1 MHKALPTSPG
11 YTLTQY
17 LVPHPFSGT
26 WNQTLSFKGDLKA
39 GRHAES
45 LSLNVSRSNGGVVL
59 SARTSKSMYPS
70 WVHTAAVTKVH
81 IKLSHQSVRAQSAKS
96 CCVLAAD
103 TLPCEGL
110 VQEQAMLKD
119 YWAAHWTESIVNSV
133 TYLLVHVCHRGT
145 LDTSPLPWSSHWSEN
160 PVLKRA
166 CKTEVLSSSPN
177 VAERQELLAWSVD
190 TRAYFNTC
198 MC

>member
-1 MHKALPTSPG
+1 MHKSLPTSPG

-96 CCVLAAD
+96 CCSGCRYTSLWRTSSRTSHA
-103 TLPCEGL
+103 
-110 VQEQAMLKD
+110 KR
-119 YWAAHWTESIVNSV
+119 
-133 TYLLVHVCHRGT
+133 LLSCT
-145 LDTSPLPWSSHWSEN
+145 LDWIHCKSQSLTYWCMFVTGALWMHHHCCGLPI
-160 PVLKRA
+160 
-166 CKTEVLSSSPN
+166 EVKI
-177 VAERQELLAWSVD
+177 Q
-190 TRAYFNTC
+190 F
-198 MC
+198 

>member
-119 YWAAHWTESIVNSV
+119 YWAAHWTESIVKVSHLPIGACLSQGHSGYITIAV
-133 TYLLVHVCHRGT
+133 VF
-145 LDTSPLPWSSHWSEN
+145 PLKWKSSFKEG
-160 PVLKRA
+160 
-166 CKTEVLSSSPN
+166 
-177 VAERQELLAWSVD
+177 
-190 TRAYFNTC
+190 
-198 MC
+198 M